1 MNRFKKNIKYLR
13 KQKKLTQIELS
24 EELGVKRTSVI
35 NWENGYSYPGM
46 ETLFKVKEYFDVTLD
61 DLLLGII
68 GANTKATKQLQNIKS
83 DETHIGD
90 DSKSINAL
98 IENNTRLSIALEE
111 NAITMKNYV
120 KSMEKVNKFLLEK
133 NK

>member
-46 ETLFKVKEYFDVTLD
+46 ETLFKVKEYFDVSLD
-61 DLLLGII
+61 DLLLENI
-68 GANTKATKQLQNIKS
+68 GTRKKQSKQVQNIRQE
-83 DETHIGD
+83 ETHIGD
-90 DSKSINAL
+90 DYKSINAL
-98 IENNTRLSIALEE
+98 IENNNKLRIAIEE

-120 KSMEKVNKFLLEK
+120 KSMEKIGKLLLSEK
-133 NK
+133 K